1 MISIVIESVLIGLI
15 IITQF
20 SLIRTVWK
28 LSEAQSKYKD
38 EQYKQSWQ
46 IQSLENDK
54 YELKGRINA
63 LEWEV
68 KEKNADNDNAC
79 D

>member
-1 MISIVIESVLIGLI
+1 MTSIVIESILIGLI

-20 SLIRTVWK
+20 SLMHTVWK
-28 LSEAQSKYKD
+28 FSEAQSKYED
-38 EQYKQSWQ
+38 EQYKQSWR
-46 IQSLENDK
+46 IQNLEHDK

>member
-1 MISIVIESVLIGLI
+1 MIESVLIGLI

-28 LSEAQSKYKD
+28 LSEAQSKYED
-38 EQYKQSWQ
+38 EQYKQSWR

>member
-28 LSEAQSKYKD
+28 LSEAQSKYED
-38 EQYKQSWQ
+38 EQYKQSWR

>member
-1 MISIVIESVLIGLI
+1 MIQLILLAADTIAIFVLIHIVG
-15 IITQF
+15 
-20 SLIRTVWK
+20 SLLDK
-28 LSEAQSKYKD
+28 QSEYAD
-38 EQYKQSWQ
+38 EQYKQGWR
-46 IQSLENDK
+46 IQNLENDK

>member
-20 SLIRTVWK
+20 SLIRTVWE
-28 LSEAQSKYKD
+28 LSEAQSKYED
-38 EQYKQSWQ
+38 EQYKQSWR

>member
-28 LSEAQSKYKD
+28 LSEAQSKYED
-38 EQYKQSWQ
+38 EQYKQGWR
-46 IQSLENDK
+46 IQNLENDK

>member
-1 MISIVIESVLIGLI
+1 MIQLILLAVDTIAIFALI
-15 IITQF
+15 YITGN
-20 SLIRTVWK
+20 LWDK
-28 LSEAQSKYKD
+28 HYKYED
-38 EQYKQSWQ
+38 EQYKQGWR
-46 IQSLENDK
+46 IQNLENDK